1 MPTKVLVFENDPL
14 FAQEVESRLR
24 ALDCDVTVVDDPN
37 VGLQL
42 ASVDKPDLILL
53 AIELPKMNGFSV
65 CNRLKREAELAAVPV
80 LITSTDA
87 TEATFEQHRRLP
99 RTRADDYVKKPIGFD
114 DLLEHIRR
122 LVPLGSASAPQNV
135 ITEDDIIIDDE
146 VDLPPDSGGQPPLVR
161 ESQTPSSDR
170 IDADVD
176 DLTEHVFDSLLDAVE
191 DDSDLRHEVPPLP
204 PPPGSEE
211 VPADSEAIP
220 LMRPSTSP
228 PAAGT
233 LPRGEDKRLSEL
245 TIALST
251 ANDRLQQLEI
261 EARQAESY
269 RAEVAKLRHELEET
283 QAKNAAAGKAGGGGP
298 TAREF
303 LDLRER
309 LNRKDK
315 ELLDMHE
322 KMTQKEKEL
331 LGLRESSLGLEREKA
346 DLADKLEELEPVLAE
361 ARRLQDIALADK
373 EAANKRAEDAKRRME
388 RVASQLEERQAEVQQ
403 LQEEK
408 VRLVEEHQQVLQDA
422 AQERKQAVT
431 EAQDAARALRDQLLA
446 EAHSAAEHHERES
459 VEAARREAYES
470 AAAEAAN
477 REAELRRQLEAERNV
492 ALEKAR
498 QEHEQVQMQQNARVG
513 ELDTAL
519 VAVRRELEEVRSS
532 LTERSEH
539 ANSLEREIEGLR
551 SALSSTESNLADQRR
566 RVEYAENKWREDQ
579 ANLDRIKD
587 ALAAALV
594 QVEAVEGRSVTPPEG
609 G

>member
-65 CNRLKREAELAAVPV
+65 CNRLKRDAELAAVPV

-122 LVPLGSASAPQNV
+122 LVPLGSAAAPQNV

-146 VDLPPDSGGQPPLVR
+146 VDLPPDSGGQPSLVR

-228 PAAGT
+228 PKAGT
-233 LPRGEDKRLSEL
+233 LPPGEDKRLSEL

-283 QAKNAAAGKAGGGGP
+283 QAKNAAAGKTGGGAP

-346 DLADKLEELEPVLAE
+346 DLADKLEELEPILAE

-388 RVASQLEERQAEVQQ
+388 RVSSQLEERQAELQQ

-408 VRLVEEHQQVLQDA
+408 VRLVEEHQQALQDA

-477 REAELRRQLEAERNV
+477 REAELRRQLEAERDV

-513 ELDTAL
+513 ELDAAL